1 MSSYNKYRNRKTE
14 IDGIL
19 FDSKSE
25 ARRYSELKLTEKCGI
40 IKDLKLQVAFE
51 IVPNQYISTFE
62 IKKNGN
68 IKENKK
74 LDERKVEYIA
84 DFVYYDNELK
94 INVVED
100 VKGMKTKEYIIK
112 RKLFKYLYSKEYSFK
127 EIV

>member
-1 MSSYNKYRNRKTE
+1 VSSYNKYRNRKTE